1 MMKNCSK
8 CFKIMCVDELGK
20 TCFECKKGENM
31 SDDIVNVP
39 NLSITGSKRSNTG
52 KPEVSQLDPRF
63 IMDLADLITKSAQK
77 YGKYNYALGQE
88 YHTPYDSCMR
98 HLMKFMSG
106 EDNDA
111 ESGLSHL
118 LHAAANIM
126 ILYTSHLKQ
135 NKDLDTRYKW

>member
-1 MMKNCSK
+1 MMKNCIK
-8 CFKIMCVDELGK
+8 CKKAMCVDELSAD
-20 TCFECKKGENM
+20 CFKCKKERKM
-31 SDDIVNVP
+31 SEELH
-39 NLSITGSKRSNTG
+39 LSSTGSKRLNGG

-98 HLMKFMSG
+98 HLMKFMAG
-106 EDNDA
+106 EDIDS

-126 ILYTSHLKQ
+126 ILYTSVLKN
-135 NKDLDTRYKW
+135 NKDLDTRNKW